1 MLHECNIKT
10 TFRCPIPGRL
20 FNIHLYNTAGYVAT
34 LKTGVKPNTYNSTI
48 SNIDIIDAGD
58 YKVRVINANNE
69 LDYKESKA
77 FIIHKKLRVGN
88 PYCKLGSRL

>member
-20 FNIHLYNTAGYVAT
+20 FNIHLYNTAGYVEVLETNVEAGT
-34 LKTGVKPNTYNSTI
+34 HDSPV
-48 SNIDIIDAGD
+48 SNIDIVDAGD
-58 YKVRVINANNE
+58 YKVRVININNE

-77 FIIHKKLRVGN
+77 FTIHKKLRVGN